1 MQLRAVIAAAFIAR
15 LLFRAWWRRSFLETC
30 LVPSPSGQ
38 DALQGLLETR
48 PRSPELLDLEALSR
62 LILHAAAP
70 GTWTCRAW
78 ASLDLDGDPARVA
91 APCQISGHRPEGIGC
106 PGRGPSLR
114 GRPHT
119 AAGEGV
125 AAVR

>member
-15 LLFRAWWRRSFLETC
+15 LRFRAWWRRSFLETC

-48 PRSPELLDLEALSR
+48 PRRPELLDLEALSR

-78 ASLDLDGDPARVA
+78 ASLDLDGDPGSDS
-91 APCQISGHRPEGIGC
+91 SGPRP
-106 PGRGPSLR
+106 
-114 GRPHT
+114 
-119 AAGEGV
+119 
-125 AAVR
+125 